1 MRGTCVDEFL
11 REERFLTYIELG
23 EKSWTQ
29 QKYDGFVLRVEAAL
43 GQRLIWELLGCL
55 YFGYPTFR
63 IVLELV
69 C

>member
-1 MRGTCVDEFL
+1 LRGTCVDEFL

-43 GQRLIWELLGCL
+43 G
-55 YFGYPTFR
+55 
-63 IVLELV
+63 
-69 C
+69 